1 MLIVY
6 GLPSTAVVSSLLSI
20 SVFMSGHSKWSQ
32 IKRQKAKTD
41 IKKGLT
47 FTKLANAIV
56 IAVRQ
61 GGGITDP
68 AQNFRL
74 RLAVDS
80 ARSLNMPK
88 ENIERAIQ
96 KATGKEAGSMEEVIY
111 EGFAPGGAAVIVEA
125 ATDNTQRTTSEI
137 KNIFNKS
144 GGSFGQP
151 GSVSYQFTQL
161 GRIAVDKNG
170 KSFDEIFEASVESGA
185 EDVQE
190 VDEEIL
196 IYTSVSNLARVR
208 DYLSEKGFNVTE
220 ARLWREAKVKVTIED
235 EEQLGKIIN
244 FIDTMNNLDDVQNVY
259 SNIE

>member
-1 MLIVY
+1 
-6 GLPSTAVVSSLLSI
+6 
-20 SVFMSGHSKWSQ
+20 MSGHSKWSQ

-56 IAVRQ
+56 IAVKQ

-74 RLAVDS
+74 RLAIDT

-96 KATGKEAGSMEEVIY
+96 KAGAKDAGSMEEVIY
-111 EGFAPGGAAVIVEA
+111 EGFAPGGAAVIIEA
-125 ATDNTQRTTSEI
+125 ATDNAQRTTSGI
-137 KNIFNKS
+137 KNIFNKL

-151 GSVSYQFTQL
+151 GSVSYQFSQL
-161 GRIAVDKNG
+161 GRITVNKNE
-170 KSFDEIFEASVESGA
+170 KSFDDVFEASVESGA
-185 EDVQE
+185 EDVQDFDGE
-190 VDEEIL
+190 VL
-196 IYTSVSNLARVR
+196 VYTSVSDLAKVR
-208 DYLSEKGFNVTE
+208 DSLSEKGFDITE
-220 ARLWREAKVKVTIED
+220 ARLWRKAKVKAEIED
-235 EEQLGKIIN
+235 EDQLGKIIN
-244 FIDTMNNLDDVQNVY
+244 FIDMVNNLDDVQNVY